1 MKEPKIRR
9 KEMAK
14 KLKTNTKGITLI
26 ALVVTIIVLL
36 ILAAV
41 AINLTL
47 GENGIFRR
55 AQEATEKW
63 EEASKNEQKE
73 MNSVVDFI
81 DELALG
87 DLWKVNLSDQ
97 RYTTDL
103 EINVV
108 SRYYMEIRNVKEY
121 KELYILK
128 FMEEQLGISQS
139 YKFKNLEE
147 IILLMFGP
155 TMSSFDELLK
165 YYEEQLGKELTRDE
179 FIYELLF
186 EVNNEDEMLNKIG
199 YNDEKIKEIE
209 KEYEEYKSKYVIP
222 DKYLDKVYTI
232 IYPDQT
238 QETVQGKDLI
248 TFQGQYKVNENN
260 KEYTIKV
267 IDEEEKENK
276 ASIKVKNFVKYPIYE
291 DEYYQYAFSNIDQG
305 YGVRVKDDTLTEYGK
320 MLGDVD
326 GIKIVMLNSLAT
338 NTRIGTFQNC
348 KNLIKAPELPEGV
361 TDMFQSFYG
370 CTSLIE
376 APKIPNSVT
385 DMYATFENC
394 SSLQVAPEI
403 PNKVKYLNRTFS
415 RCTNLIKAPEIPDS
429 VEIMD
434 RTFLGCTKLKEA
446 PSIPEGVAN
455 MEGTFSG
462 CTELIKAP
470 EIPSSVEKIQNIFQN
485 CKKISGEIKI
495 NSIKTIVGTFESA
508 PAKDSLKGTGT
519 QGSGLK
525 VIVPNDEVRA
535 LIIKNSGYD
544 SSKVQIVEK

>member
-87 DLWKVNLSDQ
+87 DLWKVNLSTQ
-97 RYTTDL
+97 LYTTDL
-103 EINVV
+103 KVNVV

-128 FMEEQLGISQS
+128 FMEEQLEIPPS

-147 IILLMFGP
+147 IILLMMGSN
-155 TMSSFDELLK
+155 MNSFDELLE
-165 YYEEQLGKELTRDE
+165 YYGEKLGKELTRDE
-179 FIYELLF
+179 LIYELLF

-232 IYPDQT
+232 TYPDQT

-291 DEYYQYAFSNIDQG
+291 DEYYKYMFAYRDQG
-305 YGVRVKDDTLTEYGK
+305 YAVRVKDDTLTEYGK

-326 GIKIVMLNSLAT
+326 GIKIVQLNMGI
-338 NTRIGTFQNC
+338 IGTYSNC
-348 KNLIKAPELPEGV
+348 KNLIKAPELPEGI
-361 TDMFQSFYG
+361 TDMFVSFYG

-385 DMYATFENC
+385 NMDQTFSGC

-403 PNKVKYLNRTFS
+403 PNN
-415 RCTNLIKAPEIPDS
+415 
-429 VEIMD
+429 VEFMD
-434 RTFLGCTKLKEA
+434 RTFFGCTELKEA
-446 PSIPEGVAN
+446 PSIPEGVTN
-455 MEGTFSG
+455 MTNTFLG
-462 CTELIKAP
+462 CTELINAP
-470 EIPSSVEKIQNIFQN
+470 EIPSSVERIQCVFKN
-485 CKKISGEIKI
+485 CKKLSGEIKI
-495 NSIKTIVGTFESA
+495 NSIKTLDASSVLK
-508 PAKDSLKGTGT
+508 PAEDSLKGTGT

-535 LIIKNSGYD
+535 LIIENSGYD
-544 SSKVQIVEK
+544 PSKVQIVEK